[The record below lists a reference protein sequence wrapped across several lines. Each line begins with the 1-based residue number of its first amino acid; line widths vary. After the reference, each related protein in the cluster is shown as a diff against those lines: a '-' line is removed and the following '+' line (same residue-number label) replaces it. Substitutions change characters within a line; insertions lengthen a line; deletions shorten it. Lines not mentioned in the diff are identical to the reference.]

1 MTDLLLRKISEPRPG
16 AEGQDDYDVIGD
28 VSGGHGLVIGRIFR
42 AYCACGNAL
51 EVETDLRGTR
61 RRWLRD
67 DARGSHAGVRQEF
80 AGWLMTNRLFLRER
94 VVIVLS
100 TYCRSS

>member
-42 AYCACGNAL
+42 ATTAPAGTPWKWRLTCG
-51 EVETDLRGTR
+51 EREDDGYETTR
-61 RRWLRD
+61 E
-67 DARGSHAGVRQEF
+67 AAMQAF
-80 AGWLMTNRLFLRER
+80 A
-94 VVIVLS
+94 
-100 TYCRSS
+100 RSSQGGS